1 MPEFLMN
8 QKTGVVFVRTD
19 RLAARKDMVP
29 YDYEKK
35 RPVSAIQAPQT
46 QTPAADTPPEDD
58 ELEAVK
64 ESAAGLVKEWFGR
77 DVSKVTKKDL
87 ADYAMDT
94 FGAEIEEDSKLK
106 MVLAIEKL
114 GAQGE

>member
-8 QKTGVVFVRTD
+8 QKTGVVFVRTE

-46 QTPAADTPPEDD
+46 PAADTPEPETD
-58 ELEAVK
+58 LEEEK
-64 ESAAGLVKEWFGR
+64 ERAAALVKEWFGR
-77 DVSKVTKKDL
+77 DVSKVSKLDL
-87 ADYAMDT
+87 AEYAKDQFDIDLEDDT
-94 FGAEIEEDSKLK
+94 KLK
-106 MVLAIEKL
+106 MVLAIEAAKEDL
-114 GAQGE
+114 